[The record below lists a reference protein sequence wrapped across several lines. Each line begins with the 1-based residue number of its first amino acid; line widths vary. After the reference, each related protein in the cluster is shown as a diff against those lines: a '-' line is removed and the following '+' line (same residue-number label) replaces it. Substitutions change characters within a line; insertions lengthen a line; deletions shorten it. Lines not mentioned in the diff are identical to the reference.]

1 MRIGEL
7 AKAANCP
14 VETIRY
20 YEQQG
25 IIPAPYRT
33 ENNYRFY
40 SQNHLVRLKFIRN
53 CRSLDMTLEEIR
65 ELLKLIVDTPQENC
79 SAISVLLDEHIKHVK
94 TRIIELQE
102 LQNIL
107 TDIRKHCLTSSS
119 IDHCGIVQ
127 ELSDMNMTSQGHKTH
142 LG

>member
-7 AKAANCP
+7 AKATNCP

-25 IIPAPYRT
+25 LLPEPYRT
-33 ENNYRFY
+33 ENNYRVY
-40 SQNHLVRLKFIRN
+40 NEHHLARLKFIRN
-53 CRSLDMTLEEIR
+53 CRSLDMTHEEIR
-65 ELLKLIVDTPQENC
+65 ELLKLVVDTPKEDC
-79 SAISVLLDEHIKHVK
+79 LAISSLLDEHLQHVNS
-94 TRIIELQE
+94 RILELQE
-102 LQNIL
+102 LQKTL
-107 TDIRKHCLTSSS
+107 LALRKHCTGSSS

-127 ELSDMNMTSQGHKTH
+127 ELTEMEIPANTHKTH